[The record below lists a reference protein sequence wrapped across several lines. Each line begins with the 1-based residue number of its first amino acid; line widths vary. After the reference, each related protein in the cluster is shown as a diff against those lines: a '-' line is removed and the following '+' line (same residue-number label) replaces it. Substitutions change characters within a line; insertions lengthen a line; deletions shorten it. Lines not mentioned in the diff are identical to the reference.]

1 VGFVMHIVGA
11 GCEATREM
19 LDMGTRAFDV
29 VSGSELLLGEVP
41 ALIGCATSMN
51 PSPHSI
57 PSAVIRNVLE

>member
-1 VGFVMHIVGA
+1 
-11 GCEATREM
+11 
-19 LDMGTRAFDV
+19 MGTRAFDV

-51 PSPHSI
+51 PSI